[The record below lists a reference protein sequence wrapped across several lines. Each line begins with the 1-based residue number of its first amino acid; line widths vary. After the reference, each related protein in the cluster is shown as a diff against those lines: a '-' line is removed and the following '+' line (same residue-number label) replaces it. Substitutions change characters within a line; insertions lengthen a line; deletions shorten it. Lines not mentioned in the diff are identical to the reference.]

1 MTDMNDTQIQAI
13 RRDFPFFAAH
23 PQLVYLDSAATAL
36 KPQSVIDAMDRY
48 YAQNSVNIKRGVY
61 DMAAAV
67 TEQYEAARSIV
78 AGYIHAAPEETVFV
92 RNATEGINLVMY
104 ALGTDLIQEGD
115 EIVTTIAEHHSNF
128 VPWQQLAASHGAD
141 LRIIDVDDELHDLA
155 LFDDDGKVALDGVVT
170 PQTKLMAIT
179 HVSNVLGVIL
189 PIAEIVKEAR
199 RINPVICVVVDG
211 AQGITSL
218 PVDVAAM
225 DCDFYVFSGHK
236 LLGPTGI
243 GVVWGKKSWWDR
255 MRPFQYGGD
264 MIHSVAVEKTTFA
277 QMPERYE
284 AGTPAI
290 AEAIGLGAAIEYMK
304 KLPLD
309 TLLSHKQ
316 TLVKQ
321 ASEQL
326 SGTDYQ
332 TWHVDSSM
340 NAGVI
345 TLSHPRVHA
354 HDLAS
359 VLDDAGVLARAG
371 HHCAQPLHTRFELPS
386 TLRLSLGIYTTE
398 SDLQKALDALDGA
411 LRLFS

>member
-1 MTDMNDTQIQAI
+1 MNDTDIKAI
-13 RRDFPFFAAH
+13 RRDFPFFAAN
-23 PQLVYLDSAATAL
+23 PTLVYLDSAATAL

-48 YAQNSVNIKRGVY
+48 YAQTSVNIKRGVY

-67 TEQYEAARSIV
+67 TQQYEDARTTI
-78 AGYIHAAPEETVFV
+78 ATYIHASPEDTVFV
-92 RNATEGINLVMY
+92 RNATEGINLIMY

-128 VPWQQLAASHGAD
+128 VPWQQLAASRGAD

-155 LFDDDGKVALDGVVT
+155 LFDDDGNVALDGVVT
-170 PQTKLMAIT
+170 PHTKLMAIT
-179 HVSNVLGVIL
+179 HVSNVLGAIL

-199 RINPVICVVVDG
+199 RINPDICVVVDG

-218 PVDVAAM
+218 AVDVAKM

-236 LLGPTGI
+236 ILGPTGI
-243 GVVWGKKSWWDR
+243 GVVWGKKSWWDQ

-264 MIHSVAVEKTTFA
+264 MIHSVAVDKTTFA
-277 QMPERYE
+277 PMPERYE

-290 AEAIGLGAAIEYMK
+290 AEAIGLGAAIDYMNGIS
-304 KLPLD
+304 LQE
-309 TLLSHKQ
+309 LLLHKQ
-316 TLVKQ
+316 KLVKQ
-321 ASEQL
+321 ASEHL
-326 SGTDYQ
+326 ATTDYQ
-332 TWHVDSSM
+332 TWHVGASV

-371 HHCAQPLHTRFELPS
+371 HHCAQPLHARFDLPS
-386 TLRLSLGIYTTE
+386 TLQLSLGVYTTE
-398 SDLQKALDALDGA
+398 SDLEKALDALDGA

>member
-1 MTDMNDTQIQAI
+1 MNDTDIKAI

-23 PQLVYLDSAATAL
+23 PKLVYLDSAATAL

-48 YAQNSVNIKRGVY
+48 YEQNSVNIKRGVY
-61 DMAAAV
+61 DLAAEV
-67 TEQYEAARSIV
+67 TEQYEAARATV
-78 AGYIHAAPEETVFV
+78 AGYIHAAPEDTVFV
-92 RNATEGINLVMY
+92 RNATEGINLIMY

-128 VPWQQLAASHGAD
+128 VPWQQLAASRGAD

-155 LFDDDGKVALDGVVT
+155 LFDDDGTVALDGVVT
-170 PQTKLMAIT
+170 PQTKLLAIT

-199 RINPVICVVVDG
+199 RISPDICVVVDG

-218 PVDVAAM
+218 AVDIVAM

-243 GVVWGKKSWWDR
+243 GVVWGKASRWEH

-264 MIHSVAVEKTTFA
+264 MIHSVAIEKTTFA
-277 QMPERYE
+277 AMPERYE

-290 AEAIGLGAAIEYMK
+290 AEAIGLGAAVEYMK
-304 KLPLD
+304 GLALD
-309 TLLSHKQ
+309 DLLIHKQ
-316 TLVKQ
+316 QLVKK
-321 ASEQL
+321 ASSWL
-326 SGTDYQ
+326 SESPYD
-332 TWHVDSSM
+332 TWHVDASM

-345 TLSHPRVHA
+345 TISHPRVHA

-371 HHCAQPLHTRFELPS
+371 HHCAQPLHTRLDLPS
-386 TLRLSLGIYTTE
+386 TLRLSLSVYTTE
-398 SDLQKALDALDGA
+398 SDIEKAVEALDGA